1 MCGWGGGGGSVLE
14 SAGPSRRRLQ
24 PRNRCPSLCLT
35 PRPPGRPPPA
45 LPLQVHPHAPLI
57 VIATC
62 HCDPQDLPPRLLAFF
77 SQQQQQGRTIGAVSS
92 SRSDAD
98 PPGSGSRSAGI
109 HWEGGAA
116 LSSGVLRCGSD
127 LSRPADT
134 AADLDIDLA
143 PSVCKRACQRAAAW
157 IMHQA
162 RPTLYAAMLAAER
175 AAAVEQQ
182 PVEEDERAAAE
193 EVADRMRHAVEEGEG
208 EAANAAPKGGAGE
221 GRAAPVR
228 MMPPVAAAGPALSD
242 LDLTALQAE
251 ESDLRLLQLRVQLLI
266 QGVATAL
273 LSHPACRGARADL
286 DLAGRGAS
294 AGPFKKQGRNSS
306 GRGGVSM
313 QAVVQRAAAGEFQ
326 LLGSF
331 LTELRAAAVQIR
343 TTAAAAG
350 ATGHAAPIYYTARQ
364 QQQLGCGGGGGRSH
378 EEATLGAAFSSLPP
392 GLPVTARLAA
402 NAAGALLDVAE
413 EMCAAAAARLG
424 LTDAQ
429 KKTLMQVGFIV
440 SRPARIPAV
449 LHGTMGPPL
458 TAATAAPSGVIVSR
472 PARIPAVPDGL
483 TGLLA
488 RAAAPGVTAVPG
500 VTIGTT
506 PPGVTIGGGSS
517 ESPPRPSS
525 SSGAAW
531 AARREAA
538 HCRCEALCG
547 ALQPALEEMLLQRL
561 MGAGCDSGGGHGK
574 ASAAASLDP
583 TEEAAAAPAAAAAA
597 VAVAA
602 SPSRPA
608 APPGGGLDALALR
621 SATEAVGSRA
631 RDVQPAGRALEGL
644 DALARRL
651 LGCIGRHAA
660 AAGAAAASATRPGA
674 GEVGPGAGDGHGL
687 GSCSD
692 LIAHLRLQLGLN
704 TGSY

>member
-1 MCGWGGGGGSVLE
+1 MHL
-14 SAGPSRRRLQ
+14 
-24 PRNRCPSLCLT
+24 
-35 PRPPGRPPPA
+35 
-45 LPLQVHPHAPLI
+45 HAPLI

-134 AADLDIDLA
+134 AADLDLDLA
-143 PSVCKRACQRAAAW
+143 LSVCKRACQRAAAW
-157 IMHQA
+157 IVHQA
-162 RPTLYAAMLAAER
+162 RPTLYAVMLAAER
-175 AAAVEQQ
+175 AATVEQQ
-182 PVEEDERAAAE
+182 PVEEDESEAAE

-208 EAANAAPKGGAGE
+208 EAANAAPMVGAGE

-402 NAAGALLDVAE
+402 NAAGALLDFAE
-413 EMCAAAAARLG
+413 EMCAAAAVRLS
-424 LTDAQ
+424 LTEAQ
-429 KKTLMQVGFIV
+429 KKALMQAGVIV
-440 SRPARIPAV
+440 SHPTRIPAV
-449 LHGTMGPPL
+449 LHGTMGPPP
-458 TAATAAPSGVIVSR
+458 TAAAAAPPGVIVSR
-472 PARIPAVPDGL
+472 PARIPAVPDGV
-483 TGLLA
+483 TGLPA
-488 RAAAPGVTAVPG
+488 TAAAPGVTAVPV

-506 PPGVTIGGGSS
+506 TPGVTIGRGSS
-517 ESPPRPSS
+517 ESPPRPN
-525 SSGAAW
+525 SSGSARAAH
-531 AARREAA
+531 REAA
-538 HCRCEALCG
+538 HSCCEALCG
-547 ALQPALEEMLLQRL
+547 SLQPALEKMLLQRL
-561 MGAGCDSGGGHGK
+561 LGAGCASGSGGYGRAG
-574 ASAAASLDP
+574 AASRPAATLVGLD
-583 TEEAAAAPAAAAAA
+583 ALARRSAAAAA
-597 VAVAA
+597 VAV
-602 SPSRPA
+602 
-608 APPGGGLDALALR
+608 GGQ
-621 SATEAVGSRA
+621 A

-651 LGCIGRHAA
+651 LGCINRRAA
-660 AAGAAAASATRPGA
+660 AVAASAAWPGA
-674 GEVGPGAGDGHGL
+674 GEVGPGDGDGHGL

-704 TGSY
+704 TGS